1 MTSKTYRKITPT
13 TFEEVD
19 PFEQAKEEI
28 LDAPEFPKSRIK
40 RILTLV
46 GLAHLTLLVILFTT
60 IVTVRYAFQL

>member
-1 MTSKTYRKITPT
+1 MNKTYRKLSPT

-28 LDAPEFPKSRIK
+28 LDAPEFPKKRIG

-46 GLAHLTLLVILFTT
+46 GLAQLTLLVILFTT
-60 IVTVRYAFQL
+60 IVTVRYALQI